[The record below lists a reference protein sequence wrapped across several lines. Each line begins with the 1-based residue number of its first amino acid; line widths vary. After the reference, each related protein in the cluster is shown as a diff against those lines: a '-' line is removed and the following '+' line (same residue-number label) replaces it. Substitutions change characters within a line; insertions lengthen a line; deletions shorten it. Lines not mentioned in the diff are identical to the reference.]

1 MGVDT
6 SEMLR
11 SHEISLFEPVNRR
24 CRTLKVPE
32 KEQCLTTKVFGGDLI
47 CIWGSLGL
55 VVSTFHPTTARSGL
69 EESGAEIFLNSQ
81 DSWRWGFQTYQS
93 WEIT

>member
-24 CRTLKVPE
+24 RRTINVPE
-32 KEQCLTTKVFGGDLI
+32 E
-47 CIWGSLGL
+47 
-55 VVSTFHPTTARSGL
+55 
-69 EESGAEIFLNSQ
+69 
-81 DSWRWGFQTYQS
+81 
-93 WEIT
+93 